1 MRPSQ
6 SFLDVTAIAEKHV
19 SPSVDE
25 EGDALLLGCLANGSD
40 TLCLPI
46 GAIEPFSLDHSVLEI
61 NPDDAKLEKLSDV
74 RSQLLIIVTVAAFE
88 IHRDRHIDICGDPSD
103 DVFGERKRKIFA
115 IFISLRGRH
124 CPTAGCDSFR
134 PSIDDRFRTAGVP
147 GVVENHWLAFD

>member
-6 SFLDVTAIAEKHV
+6 SFLDVIAIAEKHV

-25 EGDALLLGCLANGSD
+25 EGDSFLLGCLADGSD

-61 NPDDAKLEKLSDV
+61 NPDDAKLEKLGDV

-88 IHRDRHIDICGDPSD
+88 IHRDRHIDICGDRSD
-103 DVFGERKRKIFA
+103 DMFGERKRKIFA
-115 IFISLRGRH
+115 VLISLRRRY
-124 CPTAGCDSFR
+124 CPTASCDSYA
-134 PSIDDRFRTAGVP
+134 PELTIDFALP
-147 GVVENHWLAFD
+147 ASQAL